1 MLVTIQKWGNSCA
14 VRLPKKILDS
24 VGFTENT
31 SVDIETSEKDDSIVI
46 KRAMPKFRH
55 KTIKERLESYYGKPL
70 DEIEPSKEEE
80 IDWGGPAGE
89 ELL

>member
-24 VGFTENT
+24 VGLEENT
-31 SVDIETSEKDDSIVI
+31 SVDLEACNENDSIII
-46 KRAMPKFRH
+46 KRANPKFRH
-55 KTIKERLESYYGKPL
+55 KTITERLESYYGKPIE
-70 DEIEPSKEEE
+70 EIEPSREEE
-80 IDWGGPAGE
+80 INWGGRVGD